1 MKTNNLFS
9 SLIGLLIVLVFNSCQ
24 KDDNDISY
32 NFPTTPEEIAEAV
45 ENTEHLIVNADL
57 IIEKAISN
65 AYSSDDLI
73 DIDEI
78 VEQIKSI
85 KGVEAVEATSTGTGI
100 VVKQIDGTYTNL
112 FVVTEDDERLFIE
125 SSTRSSPLS
134 TLSTLL
140 VHEKPVLPNGNGKA
154 LILAPFQSDFNT
166 DLDQISILLESAG
179 YDVDSYTDN
188 NATLSKFRGSFL
200 NDFDIIFIRTHGA
213 ANYKTRGGDISTVLL
228 TGEKYTEKLI
238 ESLTEDEQ
246 KAIAIGGHDG
256 EGYVAISTQW
266 LNLTTDANFTNSW
279 VYAGGCETAM
289 IDEGSSSLSEAF
301 LNLKAIGYNGFDAS
315 ITTSIS
321 NPIAEKM
328 VASFTSGLSFTDAS
342 EKVLNDW
349 GLKAKA
355 WALRLV
361 SSSDIDDAI
370 RVELFDY
377 NKNISDPFY
386 LIDPDEVVGVGV
398 IIPEAGPVGTEVV
411 YKVVI
416 NDKFV
421 SQVASI
427 EFDID
432 NTGEHIIMPRI
443 SNNTWQRDR
452 LFAPYAE
459 SYPRIDTFTF
469 SAFDENGNL
478 IGQGSATFSILEEAS
493 TKSTSIKN
501 TKYYAK

>member
-112 FVVTEDDERLFIE
+112 FVVTADDDRLFIE

-140 VHEKPVLPNGNGKA
+140 VNENRVLPNGNGKA

-179 YDVDSYTDN
+179 YEVNSYTDS
-188 NATLSKFRGSFL
+188 NATLSKFKGSFL
-200 NDFDIIFIRTHGA
+200 NDFDIIFISTHGA

-289 IDEGSSSLSEAF
+289 IDNGSASLSEAF
-301 LNLKAIGYNGFDAS
+301 LNLNAIGYNGFDA
-315 ITTSIS
+315 IINTSIS

-361 SSSDIDDAI
+361 ASSDIDDAI

-411 YKVVI
+411 YQVVI

-432 NTGEHIIMPRI
+432 NTGEHITMPRI